1 MNTMYSVSKAGM
13 FRRFDTV
20 TSGMDAT
27 YMAAHLRLYLVS
39 EPHDNR
45 DSWPQPTRNAVGLVA
60 MRGLT
65 TALRGCYDG
74 HVLVE

>member
-45 DSWPQPTRNAVGLVA
+45 DSWPQPTRNAVALVA

-65 TALRGCYDG
+65 TALRGCYANNT
-74 HVLVE
+74 